1 MGNPSAASAETPVP
15 SGSSPTGSA
24 RGGTTSTA
32 TGTTTQRRRSNSE
45 RPRAE
50 KRAENRIKRR
60 SALTLIPGI
69 VSDRFI
75 SRIWWLS
82 SCVAAAAAPT
92 AALPTSLPNAEEFG
106 TFFSK
111 KFKKII
117 VLCLGEEDPS
127 VVGEMAIGHDRWS
140 DLCQWGLC
148 PC

>member
-1 MGNPSAASAETPVP
+1 MGTP
-15 SGSSPTGSA
+15 
-24 RGGTTSTA
+24 
-32 TGTTTQRRRSNSE
+32 RRRSNSE

-50 KRAENRIKRR
+50 KRAKNRIKRR

-92 AALPTSLPNAEEFG
+92 TALPPSLPISYRRGVQNN
-106 TFFSK
+106 FFPK
-111 KFKKII
+111 KLKKTI

-127 VVGEMAIGHDRWS
+127 VVGGDGDRTRS
-140 DLCQWGLC
+140 LVGSLSMG
-148 PC
+148 PL